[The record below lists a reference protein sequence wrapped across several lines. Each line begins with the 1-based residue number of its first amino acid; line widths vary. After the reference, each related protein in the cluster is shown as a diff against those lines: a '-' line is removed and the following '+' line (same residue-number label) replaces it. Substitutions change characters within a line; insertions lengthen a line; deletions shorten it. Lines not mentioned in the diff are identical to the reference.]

1 MAQIK
6 EHFAVVRGYKNSVK
20 ISSNN
25 AEIVDSAAHLIDDL
39 ESICTFEDCIGDLFA
54 LLTAAGCVIT
64 VVASDKVEEVL

>member
-39 ESICTFEDCIGDLFA
+39 ESIRACEDCIGDLFA
-54 LLTAAGCVIT
+54 LLTATGCVIT
-64 VVASDKVEEVL
+64 VVASDRVEEVL